1 MRSYNRQKKCNFS
14 NNKEYIAT
22 KSLSQL
28 GNIGGNVNG
37 TFVADIGMS
46 ISN

>member
-1 MRSYNRQKKCNFS
+1 MRSYNRQNKCKFTNS
-14 NNKEYIAT
+14 KEYIIT